1 MLQTKI
7 LATILL
13 PFVLSGAVTAQAELP
28 QRTPNGLVLEIF
40 YFKDTAPAYQAIFR
54 SDGRPATAW
63 YGRFSR
69 VRNWQLPAG
78 ELPVRA
84 VNIASRVDGEVTSVI
99 VSVLRGVKFHDQET
113 AVGTYQL
120 REDESVSVQE
130 LERFGVEPFRIRLK
144 RLSPA
149 VTHQP
154 VVRSLA
160 KSLEIVGIEP
170 LTSTLPRY
178 KLTVR
183 NLSDKD
189 IMALSIHVLGGGLSV
204 MSSMPHGQEGLPLI
218 RAGSFFE
225 SIQPLKTKSVQT
237 PGGFTPD
244 SPSSQETVIMAV
256 IFEDGSYEGDS
267 LEAARF
273 KAYALG
279 RKLVLTRLLEVIKA
293 NAAVPSEQEKSAV
306 GVIRRASAGDFT

>member
-1 MLQTKI
+1 M
-7 LATILL
+7 
-13 PFVLSGAVTAQAELP
+13 
-28 QRTPNGLVLEIF
+28 
-40 YFKDTAPAYQAIFR
+40 
-54 SDGRPATAW
+54 
-63 YGRFSR
+63 
-69 VRNWQLPAG
+69 
-78 ELPVRA
+78 
-84 VNIASRVDGEVTSVI
+84 
-99 VSVLRGVKFHDQET
+99 
-113 AVGTYQL
+113 

-189 IMALSIHVLGGGLSV
+189 IMALSLHVLGGGLSV

-244 SPSSQETVIMAV
+244 SPSSQATVIMAV
-256 IFEDGSYEGDS
+256 IFEDGSYEGD
-267 LEAARF
+267 
-273 KAYALG
+273 
-279 RKLVLTRLLEVIKA
+279 
-293 NAAVPSEQEKSAV
+293 
-306 GVIRRASAGDFT
+306 FTSCQVQR